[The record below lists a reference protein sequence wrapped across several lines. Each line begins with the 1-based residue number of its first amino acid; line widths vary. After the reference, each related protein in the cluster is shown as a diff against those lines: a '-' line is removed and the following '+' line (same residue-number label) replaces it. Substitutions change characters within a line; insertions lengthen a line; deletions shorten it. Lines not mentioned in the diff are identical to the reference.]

1 MTKEIYTV
9 ITFSPVQGFIEKS
22 RKLRDL
28 YGSSYLLSYLSWVIC
43 NSAEQHGCKVI
54 SPALPNITQGMP
66 NRIIIEGD
74 FPGEKAQTALLTAWK
89 CVTETCREWIED
101 NVRNDNIKS
110 KDDYKSWKRTWG
122 LWSKYAW
129 EFFWVQGESGQSI
142 TEVREKSNEKKRWRD
157 WTGINWQGES
167 STLSGADAIAY
178 PIPYSKFSQIS
189 DPRQYNYQQKKQD
202 IRDFYKALSEKLGE
216 SFIKS
221 VGLTV
226 PDGEMRERS
235 QEYGKS
241 FINPDEELSI
251 PELIKRLI
259 THNVIGEKLTQLLKE
274 VFADDNELIL
284 KKLVEQ
290 INQLS
295 DDLNPTR
302 FTDLSRQD
310 KDKSIE
316 EKTQQETQKEKTQK
330 EKFWTGW
337 FQGDG
342 DRAGQ
347 YLMKFANKPEEA
359 EGINKFSQEMR
370 EWGENFKKLP
380 GNQILTHPLTNNL
393 TPSSLTIGNQEIRNW
408 RVIYA
413 GGDDFLGVFYKRKD
427 AIDCVDFF
435 SKFKSQVWNHPPK
448 KSITVSVGFVWAFPD
463 IPQRDVLQ
471 HCREAEK
478 SAKTNGRDRI
488 AFRILFNNGNYL
500 EWVCPWWLLES
511 GLLSSYRDRN
521 KSENKT
527 TENWTHIYNDVAVLE
542 SRHAFDDDGHDN
554 GLDIAL
560 GLLEIYFPKYVDVV
574 KDVNNQLHKSGADLT
589 KIKSGILGEEHNYY
603 QEKSETIDQIEVNK
617 ALTKW
622 IINLAKVGFH
632 LCQQ

>member
-1 MTKEIYTV
+1 MTNEIYTV

-43 NSAEQHGCKVI
+43 QTAEKHQTDENHKCKVI

-66 NRIIIEGD
+66 NQIIIKGD
-74 FPGEKAQTALLTAWK
+74 FPEEKAQKALLTAWTS
-89 CVTETCREWIED
+89 VTQTCREWIED

-167 STLSGADAIAY
+167 STLSGTDAIAY
-178 PIPYSKFSQIS
+178 PVPYSKFTQIS
-189 DPRQYNYQQKKQD
+189 DPRQYNYQQEKQNV
-202 IRDFYKALSEKLGE
+202 RDFYEALSEKLGE

-226 PDGEMRERS
+226 PNGEMREHS
-235 QEYGKS
+235 KEYGKS

-259 THNVIGEKLTQLLKE
+259 THNVIGEKLTQRLKE
-274 VFADDNELIL
+274 FFADDNELIL

-290 INQLS
+290 INKLS
-295 DDLNPTR
+295 NDLNPTR

-316 EKTQQETQKEKTQK
+316 KKTQQEKTQK
-330 EKFWTGW
+330 EKLWTGW

-347 YLMKFANKPEEA
+347 YLMKFANKPGEA
-359 EGINKFSQEMR
+359 EEINKFSCEMR
-370 EWGENFKKLP
+370 EWGDYFKNLP
-380 GNQILTHPLTNNL
+380 KNQLITNKTQTNP
-393 TPSSLTIGNQEIRNW
+393 TQTNQKFTNW

-435 SKFKSQVWNHPPK
+435 SKFKSQVWNHAPK
-448 KSITVSVGFVWAFPD
+448 KPITVSVGFVWAAPD

-478 SAKTNGRDRI
+478 SAKANGRDRI

-527 TENWTHIYNDVAVLE
+527 KENWTHIYNDVAVLE
-542 SRHAFDDDGHDN
+542 SRHAFGDD

-560 GLLEIYFPKYVDVV
+560 GLLEIYFPEYVNVV
-574 KDVNNQLHKSGADLT
+574 KNKDKQLHPSNADLT
-589 KIKSGILGEEHNYY
+589 KIDSGILGDCKMYYKENSEEL
-603 QEKSETIDQIEVNK
+603 DQSKINK
-617 ALTKW
+617 ALTDW